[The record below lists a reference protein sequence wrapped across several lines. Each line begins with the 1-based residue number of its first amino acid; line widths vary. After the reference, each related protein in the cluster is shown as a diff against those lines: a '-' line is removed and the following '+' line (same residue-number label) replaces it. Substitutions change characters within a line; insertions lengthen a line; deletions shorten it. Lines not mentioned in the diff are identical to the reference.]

1 MKEFINKIVN
11 NQQVNINELNTFIV
25 DYCKLMENKI
35 PDATELVAIAQ
46 MIQNGMFNLIYAVKN
61 ACIKLNIQ
69 LNILYDKHGQQIKM
83 FIS

>member
-1 MKEFINKIVN
+1 
-11 NQQVNINELNTFIV
+11 
-25 DYCKLMENKI
+25 MENKI